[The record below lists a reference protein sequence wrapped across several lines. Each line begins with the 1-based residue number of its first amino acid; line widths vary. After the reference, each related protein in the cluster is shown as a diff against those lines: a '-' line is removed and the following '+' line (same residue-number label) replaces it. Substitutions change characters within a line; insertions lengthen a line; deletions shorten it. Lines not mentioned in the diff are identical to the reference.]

1 MKQLYQVKVKVSVN
15 GEKAVREIYLVRDV
29 SVAGAEVKMN
39 MFFANETGLEFEIT
53 EIKKTDILKVLGGY
67 DVPGK
72 INEELDL
79 T

>member
-1 MKQLYQVKVKVSVN
+1 MKQFYQVKVKVSVN